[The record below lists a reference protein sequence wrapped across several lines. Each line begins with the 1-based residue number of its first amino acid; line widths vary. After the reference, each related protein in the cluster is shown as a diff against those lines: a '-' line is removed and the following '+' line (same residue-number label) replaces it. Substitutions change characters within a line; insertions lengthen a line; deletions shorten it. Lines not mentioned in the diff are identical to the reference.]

1 MILYTV
7 IMIPV
12 AILLTVMAVLIHRGK
27 TELIHDYHRQR
38 VTDKTAYGKAFGKAM
53 GVIPV
58 GMLLSGILALFG
70 ESLMWTAMAVLFG
83 GIVVGVVGM
92 ILVQKKYNGGVFS

>member
-12 AILLTVMAVLIHRGK
+12 AILLAVMAVRIYRGK

-38 VTDKTAYGKAFGKAM
+38 VTDPKAYGKSFGKAM
-53 GVIPV
+53 SLIWL
-58 GMLLSGILALFG
+58 GMLLSGVLALFG
-70 ESLMWTAMAVLFG
+70 EAFLWAAMAALFG
-83 GIVVGVVGM
+83 GILAGIIG
-92 ILVQKKYNGGVFS
+92 ILRTQKKYNGGVFS